1 MSREET
7 DPVASRGLKKLE
19 LDSDI
24 TQMLLMGTLQ
34 DRARKGKSTEGAP
47 TLWNVPSKKR
57 MKDILFFNCHIYTSV
72 SCEDTL

>member
-24 TQMLLMGTLQ
+24 TQMLLMGTFQ
-34 DRARKGKSTEGAP
+34 DRARKGKSTEGVP
-47 TLWNVPSKKR
+47 TLWDVPSKHGSHSFLQLSHLHLC
-57 MKDILFFNCHIYTSV
+57 IL
-72 SCEDTL
+72 